1 MAAVAF
7 ERGRSSARSG
17 VAVVA
22 MDFRERTSL

>member
-1 MAAVAF
+1 MSAVAF
-7 ERGRSSARSG
+7 LELSSARSG

>member
-7 ERGRSSARSG
+7 EGLSNAGFG

-22 MDFRERTSL
+22 MDFRERKSL